1 MSWYPYDQD
10 LDFGLHSLDFFGTVQ
25 DVVDDGLSRLLTW
38 LFDCLDRCLIVQRW
52 QCTGINPV
60 PDRIGLLLGSVP
72 AYFGPECLGG
82 RGNRNRIG
90 CEDLYDRTG
99 TGFLEFRPDLD
110 IRPEFR

>member
-1 MSWYPYDQD
+1 M
-10 LDFGLHSLDFFGTVQ
+10 
-25 DVVDDGLSRLLTW
+25 
-38 LFDCLDRCLIVQRW
+38 IVTEIAMYRNKS
-52 QCTGINPV
+52 GSGPV
-60 PDRIGLLLGSVP
+60 PVRKNPDRIGLLLGSVP

-99 TGFLEFRPDLD
+99 TELLEFRPDLD